1 MKTPE
6 EKVANS
12 IVELTESQ
20 WFNPAVFGRILANQP
35 FYTSDRI
42 MEMVVHIIK
51 QLSIRHDQ
59 ESEHGQSSHGLILA
73 NELHAAVT
81 AIRELSTFDNLT
93 LPTSNKSYTKNL
105 STPAKDYKFGWK
117 ESQVPGIKSEGLV
130 K

>member
-1 MKTPE
+1 MNTPE
-6 EKVANS
+6 EKIANS

-20 WFNPAVFGRILANQP
+20 WFNAAVFGRVLANQP

-59 ESEHGQSSHGLILA
+59 ESKHGKSSHGLMLA
-73 NELHAAVT
+73 NELHSAVT

-93 LPTSNKSYTKNL
+93 LPTSNKTYTRNL
-105 STPAKDYKFGWK
+105 PSPAQDYKFGWT
-117 ESQVPGIKSEGLV
+117 EGDAPSLLQEEIV
-130 K
+130 Q

>member
-6 EKVANS
+6 QKVADS
-12 IVELTESQ
+12 LVELTENQ

-42 MEMVVHIIK
+42 MEMVVHVIK

-59 ESEHGQSSHGLILA
+59 EAEHGQSSHGLILA
-73 NELHAAVT
+73 NELHSAIT
-81 AIRELSTFDNLT
+81 AIRELSTFHNLT
-93 LPTSNKSYTKNL
+93 LPTSNKSYTKSL
-105 STPAKDYKFGWK
+105 SSPAKDYKFGWK
-117 ESQVPGIKSEGLV
+117 ESSVQEIVPEGIV